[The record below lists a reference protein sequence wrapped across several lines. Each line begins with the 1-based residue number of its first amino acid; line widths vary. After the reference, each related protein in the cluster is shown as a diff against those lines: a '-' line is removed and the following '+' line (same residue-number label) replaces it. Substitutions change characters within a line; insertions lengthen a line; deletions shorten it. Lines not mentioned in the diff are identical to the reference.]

1 MEDMQ
6 KIKSI
11 KTIMVTNTKA
21 YVAGSSMAAELAVM
35 VAQNGKR
42 VALIDADL
50 RKPLVHSLFDL
61 PNRVGLIDVL
71 QGRRSLSAAMH
82 KLDGRQLFVLT
93 AGKREPAHVD
103 VFATGKMIKLLE
115 QVKRRYDKVIIHG
128 PPFFYSET
136 TTLAGLVDGVVMLI
150 HPGHTKSETSSAI
163 IEKIQKSGATLI
175 GIVMREQPKLP
186 TNQSAFIDRLLS
198 YDRSVRFSH
207 KN

>member
-1 MEDMQ
+1 MQEMQ

-21 YVAGSSMAAELAVM
+21 YTAGSSMAADLAAM

-50 RKPLVHSLFDL
+50 HKPLLHSLFNL

-71 QGRRSLSAAMH
+71 QGSRSLEAVMR
-82 KLDGRQLFVLT
+82 KLEDRNLYVLT
-93 AGKREPAHVD
+93 AGKREAANMD
-103 VFATGKMIKLLE
+103 VFATSKMMNLLA
-115 QVKRRYDKVIIHG
+115 QVKRQFDKVIIHG

-150 HPGHTKSETSSAI
+150 HPGHTRSETSSAI

-186 TNQSAFIDRLLS
+186 INQSAFIDRLLT
-198 YDRSVRFSH
+198 YDRNVRFSS
-207 KN
+207 